1 MKRMRSVLL
10 VLVLLVSGAAALF
23 AGGNKEVPQIPPVT
37 SGPQYFSPNGD
48 GVKDE
53 ASLSFSVRIYV
64 KSKEGYVPE
73 YGLEIKDEGGEV
85 LRRIVETEKRD
96 IGFFAAL
103 FSGYKEFTLER
114 TVTWNGLDESG
125 QPFPDGRYH
134 LSLWVVDANGNR
146 QESNLDDYI
155 IDTVSPSAR
164 PVAPEPRI
172 FSPNGDGNMD
182 EITITHVEATEEVE
196 WNASMVNAAGAEVR
210 SWSWEGVPG
219 DISWDGKTDSGAAAS
234 SGTYRY
240 VLTSTDRAGNE
251 SGEITLEDIRLSRL
265 DTPLAI
271 LLDPPAISPNGDGV
285 QDSTTIYFDRD
296 ITEGVVGWSWAVL
309 DGEGR
314 RIIGGDGDGEPPLE
328 VVYDGTDRNGS
339 VIAEGEYIISHSL
352 RYRNGNNP
360 ETKETLTVDLTPPE
374 VDFGVE
380 NPVFSPDGDGRR
392 DQTRARFTAD
402 EKVFWEGALLSPDG
416 EEVFAS
422 DGPMTGS
429 VVAWDG
435 TLPEGGRAPEG
446 IYVVIASFT
455 DEAGNTSWPEPEAIK
470 LDVSPVSVTAEA
482 SGAFSPN
489 GDGKSDIM
497 PVSFDSNQYDDVERW
512 NLRIVDESGTTFQ
525 EYGGSGTLPR
535 HIAWDGTVSAKGDF
549 GGAPE
554 GRYRA
559 VAEVVYLKGA
569 VAESRTDLFLLDTT
583 PPEVSLAVT
592 SSPFAETDKGV
603 EGEVFITVK
612 AVDNDGIEGW
622 SLELLNERDEVLR
635 VYDGEGDPSGDIT
648 WNQTENVETPEL
660 EASNFFLKL
669 RVADEGGNVTVF
681 TRPMPLDLLL
691 VKKDGRFYLSVPNV
705 IFGAYKHELAS
716 AGSEM
721 LARNRQ
727 TLDRVAGIYERYP
740 SYDLILEGHA
750 LNIYRG
756 TGREAKEESILQP
769 LTVRRGDT
777 VRDALVERG
786 MESRRI
792 ETEAYGGRFPNAD
805 VTDESLWWKVRRVE
819 FVMVPPNGLT
829 AE

>member
-1 MKRMRSVLL
+1 MKRIRSVLL

-48 GVKDE
+48 GIKDE

-125 QPFPDGRYH
+125 QPFPDGRYN

-146 QESNLDDYI
+146 QESDLDDYI

-164 PVAPEPRI
+164 PVAPGSLL
-172 FSPNGDGNMD
+172 FSPNGDGNLD
-182 EITITHVEATEEVE
+182 DITITHVEATEEVE
-196 WNASMVNAAGAEVR
+196 WNAAMVHASGSGVR
-210 SWSWEGVPG
+210 TWSWEGIPE
-219 DISWDGKTDSGAAAS
+219 DISWDGKTDSGAAAP

-240 VLTSTDRAGNE
+240 VLSSTDRAGNE
-251 SGEITLEDIRLSRL
+251 SGEITIEGIQLSLL

-271 LLDPPAISPNGDGV
+271 LPDPPAISPNGDGV
-285 QDSTTIYFDRD
+285 KDSTTIYFDRQV
-296 ITEGVVGWSWAVL
+296 TEGVAGWSWAVL

-314 RIIGGDGDGEPPLE
+314 RIIGGEGEGEPPLE
-328 VVYDGTDRNGS
+328 VVYDGTDRNGA
-339 VIAEGEYIISHSL
+339 VIAEGEYVISHSL
-352 RYRNGNNP
+352 LYRNGNNP
-360 ETKETLTVDLTPPE
+360 EVREKLTVDLTPPD
-374 VDFGVE
+374 VSLTIE
-380 NPVFSPDGDGRR
+380 NPIFSPDGDGRR

-402 EKVFWEGALLSPDG
+402 ERVFWEGALLSPEG

-429 VVAWDG
+429 VAGWDG
-435 TLPEGGRAPEG
+435 TLPDGSRAPEG
-446 IYVVIASFT
+446 SYVVIANFT
-455 DEAGNTSWPEPEAIK
+455 DEAGNTSWPEPETIK
-470 LDVSPVSVTAEA
+470 LDLTPVTLTAEA
-482 SGAFSPN
+482 SRAFSPN
-489 GDGKSDIM
+489 GDGSSDIM
-497 PVSFDSNQYDDVERW
+497 PVSFDSNQYDEVESW
-512 NLRIVDESGTTFQ
+512 KLRIVDESGSTLQ

-535 HIAWDGTVSAKGDF
+535 HVAWDGTVSAKDDF
-549 GGAPE
+549 GAAPE

-559 VAEVVYLKGA
+559 VAEVAYLKGA

-583 PPEVSLAVT
+583 PPEVNLAVT
-592 SSPFAETDKGV
+592 SSPFAETDEGV
-603 EGEVFITVK
+603 EGEVFITVN
-612 AVDNDGIEGW
+612 AADNDGIADW
-622 SLELLNERDEVLR
+622 SLELLDEHNDVLR

-648 WNQTENVETPEL
+648 WNQTENVLAPEL
-660 EASNFFLKL
+660 EASRFFLKL

-681 TRPMPLDLLL
+681 SRPLPLDLLL

-716 AGSEM
+716 AGPEM

-727 TLDRVAGIYERYP
+727 TLDRIAGIYARYP

-756 TGREAKEESILQP
+756 TGREAREESILQP
-769 LTVRRGDT
+769 LTVRRADT
-777 VRDALVERG
+777 VRNALVERG
-786 MESRRI
+786 MESGKI